1 MRGDPATRVL
11 HVFPLMKQFRP
22 ALSSLSGKPHITMN
36 TSTLGAILIA
46 ACVALVPVLFL
57 VLLVKAPTA
66 LALLIFLLIV
76 LAPVIFHLVVFAF
89 FILAVLFMV
98 RHW

>member
-1 MRGDPATRVL
+1 MVCGEIPQRGFCTFPSHETVPAGAFLPPPPT
-11 HVFPLMKQFRP
+11 P
-22 ALSSLSGKPHITMN
+22 MN